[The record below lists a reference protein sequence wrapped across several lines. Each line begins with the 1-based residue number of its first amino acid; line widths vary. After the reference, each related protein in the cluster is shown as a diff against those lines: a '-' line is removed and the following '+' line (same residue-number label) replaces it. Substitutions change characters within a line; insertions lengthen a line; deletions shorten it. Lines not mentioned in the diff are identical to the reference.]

1 MNKDERKEFVD
12 KLRNEGE
19 TYKQIAQK
27 IGVTIERVRQIHLIN
42 KPKQWHD
49 GLSTRTA
56 YCLLNAGI
64 NSFDDLISAYKSGL
78 ISTKKIKNYGTKSH
92 RELIKWMINA
102 AKRKGIKI
110 KIKPIDKNK
119 KIIIDDKISE
129 LRSQLVRLNRMMDAK
144 LFKLN
149 INNIEK
155 EIQKINDEIKRS

>member
-78 ISTKKIKNYGTKSH
+78 ISTKKIKNYGIISH
-92 RELIKWMINA
+92 RELIKWMINT

-110 KIKPIDKNK
+110 KIKPMDKNK
-119 KIIIDDKISE
+119 KILIDDKISE

>member
-1 MNKDERKEFVD
+1 MKDDEKRELVY
-12 KLRNEGE
+12 KLRNEGK
-19 TYKQIAQK
+19 TYRQIGK
-27 IGVTIERVRQIHLIN
+27 IIGVSVERVRQIHLIN
-42 KPKQWHD
+42 NLLKWHD
-49 GLSTRTA
+49 GLPTRTA
-56 YCLLNAGI
+56 NCLLNAGI
-64 NSFDDLISAYKSGL
+64 NSFDDLISAYKSDL